1 VIKNPEIGLCCFLIV
16 DVWEEFAPAP
26 VTITGA
32 TPGGTFSTRWELDE
46 GYFEDY
52 NGITPQDLFLTAQ
65 EAAEEIKERRRKTE
79 YAAERSTMPSGSV
92 GERGTTMPF

>member
-1 VIKNPEIGLCCFLIV
+1 MIRKPEIGLRCFLIV

-32 TPGGTFSTRWELDE
+32 TPGGTFSARWELGE

-52 NGITPQDLFLTAQ
+52 NGIAPQDLFLTVQ
-65 EAAEEIKERRRKTE
+65 EAAAEIKERRRKTE

-92 GERGTTMPF
+92 GECGTTMPL